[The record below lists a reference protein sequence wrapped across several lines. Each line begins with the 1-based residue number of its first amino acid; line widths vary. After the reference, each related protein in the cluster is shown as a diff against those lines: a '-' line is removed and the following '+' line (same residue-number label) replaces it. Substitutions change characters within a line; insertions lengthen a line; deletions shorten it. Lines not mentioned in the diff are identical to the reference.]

1 MKEIQQQPVR
11 SCEVSVPGSKS
22 YTHRVLIAAALS
34 DGVCRLEN
42 CLESEDTHLTR
53 EALVKM
59 GVRIEKAEDRLVV
72 YGTGGRLL
80 PCGDPI
86 YLGNSGT
93 SMRLLTGVAAIGQG
107 TYLLIGTD
115 RMAQRPVA
123 DLLEGMAQVGV
134 PARSVNNN
142 GCPPLEI
149 VAGQAQGGD
158 VRLRCGI
165 SSQYL
170 SSLLLAAPYI
180 DGGLNIRVTEGPVS
194 KPYIDMTV
202 DIMDRFGVAV
212 ERDGYTYFRVAGGQ
226 CYRKRDCA
234 VEPDASQASYFWAAA
249 AVTGVTVKVLG
260 MAPESRQGDVRF
272 VEVLEAM
279 GCKIHRESDGI
290 AVTGGGLSAVDV
302 DMGDMPDLVPTLA
315 VIAAFAQGTTV
326 ISNVAHLKEKE
337 SDRLA
342 AVAAE
347 LSKMGIT
354 VTRTETGLAIT
365 GGRPHGAVIE
375 TYNDHR
381 MAMSF
386 AVAGLVTPGVT
397 IVNEGCVAKSFP
409 GFWRVFE
416 MLYSSGVS

>member
-1 MKEIQQQPVR
+1 MKEIPQRPVR
-11 SCEVSVPGSKS
+11 SCEVAVPGSKS
-22 YTHRVLIAAALS
+22 YTHRALIAASLS

-53 EALVKM
+53 EALIKM
-59 GVRIEKAEDRLVV
+59 GVRIEKTGPALVV
-72 YGTGGRLL
+72 HGTQGRLL
-80 PCGDPI
+80 PCADPI

-107 TYLLIGTD
+107 VYLLIGTD

-123 DLLEGMAQVGV
+123 DLLEGLAQIGV

-149 VAGQAQGGD
+149 TAGKARGGH

-180 DGGLNIRVTEGPVS
+180 DGGLNIEVIEGPVS
-194 KPYIDMTV
+194 KPYIDLTV
-202 DIMDRFGVAV
+202 DIMNRFGVTV
-212 ERDGYTYFRVAGGQ
+212 DREGYNHFDVAGGQ
-226 CYRKRDCA
+226 CYRKGDYK

-249 AVTGVTVKVLG
+249 AVTGITVKVLD

-272 VEVLEAM
+272 VEVLRSM
-279 GCKIHRESDGI
+279 GCAVSRDSDGI
-290 AVTGGGLSAVDV
+290 AVTGGTLSAVDV

-315 VIAAFAQGTTV
+315 VAAAFAQGTTV
-326 ISNVAHLKEKE
+326 IRNVAHLKEKE

-342 AVAAE
+342 AVATE
-347 LSKMGIT
+347 LTKMGIT
-354 VTRTETGLAIT
+354 VDRTDAGLAVI
-365 GGRPHGAVIE
+365 GGKPKGAVIE

-386 AVAGLVTPGVT
+386 AVAGLATPGVV
-397 IVNEGCVAKSFP
+397 ISNEGCVAKSFP
-409 GFWRVFE
+409 NFWRVFE
-416 MLYSSGVS
+416 SLYSPGVS